1 MSDEISDEMR
11 DTLPDLTTGELEF
24 VRLLSQRDVLNIP
37 IYKCYLKAFPD
48 SCNSKSAS
56 VLAARLVKEPRIRTA
71 LTEMSGEVL
80 KSSIASLEE
89 IRENL
94 TSVMRGAAGVL
105 GDAVSWEMQPTDD
118 DSDYEMVAVTDD
130 PYSIPG
136 EYQSLVHR
144 YRLMDDGRYRVV
156 FHPDALV
163 REKLTAAATL
173 AKMQGGFV
181 ERVELSGRVDGVQIS
196 AEMTPEQATDIYRTM
211 VKGG

>member
-1 MSDEISDEMR
+1 MSDTLSDEMR

-37 IYKCYLKAFPD
+37 IYKCYLQAFPN
-48 SCNSKSAS
+48 SCNTKSAS
-56 VLAARLVKEPRIRTA
+56 VLAARLVKEERIRTA
-71 LTEMSGEVL
+71 LAELTGEVI
-80 KSSIASLEE
+80 KSTIASLDE

-105 GDAVSWEMQPTDD
+105 GDAVSWEMLPTED

-136 EYQSLVHR
+136 EYQSLVYR
-144 YRLMDDGRYRVV
+144 YRLMGDGRYRVV

-173 AKMQGGFV
+173 AKMQGGFT
-181 ERVELSGRVDGVQIS
+181 ERLEISGPDGGAVVTRDLSIESATEL
-196 AEMTPEQATDIYRTM
+196 YRRSLE
-211 VKGG
+211 G

>member
-1 MSDEISDEMR
+1 MAEATPSPLDALSAS
-11 DTLPDLTTGELEF
+11 ELKF
-24 VRLLSQRDVLNIP
+24 VQMYAQRDLMNP
-37 IYKCYLKAFPD
+37 PMPRYKCYMEAFPG
-48 SCNSKSAS
+48 SCTTGSAS
-56 VLAARLVKEPRIRTA
+56 TLAWKLLKQQRIQDA
-71 LTEMSGEVL
+71 IAELTGEVV
-80 KSSIASLEE
+80 KNTIASLEE

-105 GDAVSWEMQPTDD
+105 GDAVSWEMVPTED

-196 AEMTPEQATDIYRTM
+196 AEMTPEQATQVYRDM
-211 VKGG
+211 IKGS

>member
-1 MSDEISDEMR
+1 MVTATPSPLDALSAS
-11 DTLPDLTTGELEF
+11 ELKF
-24 VRLLSQRDVLNIP
+24 VQMYAQRDLMNP
-37 IYKCYLKAFPD
+37 PMPRYKCYMEAFPG
-48 SCNSKSAS
+48 SCTTGSAS
-56 VLAARLVKEPRIRTA
+56 TLAWKLLKQQRIQDA
-71 LTEMSGEVL
+71 IAELTGEVV
-80 KSSIASLEE
+80 KNTIASLEE

-144 YRLMDDGRYRVV
+144 YRLLDDGRYRVV

-173 AKMQGGFV
+173 AKMQGAFID
-181 ERVELSGRVDGVQIS
+181 RVEVSGGTTNIAIS
-196 AEMTPEQATDIYRTM
+196 AEMSSEDATQLYRNM
-211 VKGG
+211 LKGA

>member
-37 IYKCYLKAFPD
+37 IYKCYLQAFPD
-48 SCNSKSAS
+48 SCNAKSAS
-56 VLAARLVKEPRIRTA
+56 VLAARLVKEERIRTA
-71 LTEMSGEVL
+71 LAELTGEVL

-105 GDAVSWEMQPTDD
+105 GDAVSWEMQPTED

-173 AKMQGGFV
+173 AKMQGAFV
-181 ERVELSGRVDGVQIS
+181 DRVEISGGTTNVAIS
-196 AEMTPEQATDIYRTM
+196 AEMGAEEATQLYRSM
-211 VKGG
+211 LKGA